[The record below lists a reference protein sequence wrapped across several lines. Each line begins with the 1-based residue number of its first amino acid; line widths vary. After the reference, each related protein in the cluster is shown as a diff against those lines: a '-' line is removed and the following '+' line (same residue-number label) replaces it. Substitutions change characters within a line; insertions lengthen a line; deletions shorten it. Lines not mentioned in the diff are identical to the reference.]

1 MGKFLLLI
9 GLLISTFGF
18 ACKCDYR
25 SFGENFANN
34 DFVAEIEILKVYN
47 FGSNTDEDDRFYK
60 ADIKILKLYKGKF
73 VKSILIR
80 GKVDDIQ
87 GSACEVDVKK
97 GEKFLIYFNP
107 EENFRMSSCTAAVGL
122 NNSKIDKE
130 RKTLEY
136 LLINKIGI

>member
-1 MGKFLLLI
+1 MEKFFVLV

-18 ACKCDYR
+18 ACKCIDQ
-25 SFGENFANN
+25 SVEVNFAKN

-47 FGSNTDEDDRFYK
+47 VGSNTDEDERFYK

-97 GEKFLIYFNP
+97 GEKFLIYLNP
-107 EENFRMSSCTAAVGL
+107 EENFGMSSCTPAVGL

-130 RKTLEY
+130 RKTLES